1 MTTKV
6 QIAFTGD
13 LVLMRFMR
21 VDRRSGEQ
29 LAAEVTMSLE
39 QAADVGA
46 LLVRTAKIAG
56 PTSKA
61 PDPASSAGA

>member
-1 MTTKV
+1 MSTKV

-56 PTSKA
+56 TNSIA

>member
-46 LLVRTAKIAG
+46 LLLRTAKIAG